1 MSGTIRFPVTHPD
14 TTRIALH
21 KRYTKLHRATG
32 QHPTVR
38 AGSQLLRQG
47 SSITMASNN
56 MDPFLGSV
64 GVGDSPFERHARRI
78 GNMVVD
84 LMDYS
89 GRIGEDRAH
98 ARSGPIIAE
107 LEARLNASEAGA
119 AWARSD
125 VAQAKTD
132 ADVRIAQYTSDLETR
147 NAQMVET
154 VAETVERLKR
164 DAAARVAAAETHA
177 QDCINET
184 RDETDSQ
191 IRQLS
196 RDLDRHVDMLGLA
209 RKHTGWVAHKLLR
222 LLIELKEKK
231 RFPNNELLVHCLNEM
246 FEELAEFRN
255 HCDVFLVN
263 GLVDDGEPDWG
274 PVPDDEGGALPNRTY
289 HNSSGVT
296 SPGNT
301 GEQATQT
308 QTSSSP
314 YVANA
319 TNKHANREESSLF
332 MDDQRSDR
340 SDRSYSIKSEDGD
353 MNQQLGA
360 STNGLG
366 QLEQGHT
373 DVSPPTKRASDC
385 EGQARHGGKRQRTE

>member
-1 MSGTIRFPVTHPD
+1 
-14 TTRIALH
+14 
-21 KRYTKLHRATG
+21 
-32 QHPTVR
+32 
-38 AGSQLLRQG
+38 
-47 SSITMASNN
+47 MASNN
-56 MDPFLGSV
+56 RDPFLGSA

-119 AWARSD
+119 ARARAD

-196 RDLDRHVDMLGLA
+196 RDLDRHVDMLVLA
-209 RKHTGWVAHKLLR
+209 RKHTGW
-222 LLIELKEKK
+222 
-231 RFPNNELLVHCLNEM
+231 
-246 FEELAEFRN
+246 ELAEFRN
-255 HCDVFLVN
+255 DCDVFLVN

-274 PVPDDEGGALPNRTY
+274 PVPDDEGGALLNRTY

-296 SPGNT
+296 SSGKT
-301 GEQATQT
+301 GEQATKT

-360 STNGLG
+360 STSGLG

-385 EGQARHGGKRQRTE
+385 EGQAGHGGKRQRTE

>member
-1 MSGTIRFPVTHPD
+1 
-14 TTRIALH
+14 
-21 KRYTKLHRATG
+21 
-32 QHPTVR
+32 
-38 AGSQLLRQG
+38 
-47 SSITMASNN
+47 MASNN
-56 MDPFLGSV
+56 RDPFLGSA

-119 AWARSD
+119 AWARAD
-125 VAQAKTD
+125 VSQAKTD

-147 NAQMVET
+147 NAQMVKT

-184 RDETDSQ
+184 RYETDSQ

-255 HCDVFLVN
+255 DCDVFLVN
-263 GLVDDGEPDWG
+263 GLVDDGEPD
-274 PVPDDEGGALPNRTY
+274 
-289 HNSSGVT
+289 
-296 SPGNT
+296 
-301 GEQATQT
+301 
-308 QTSSSP
+308 
-314 YVANA
+314 
-319 TNKHANREESSLF
+319 
-332 MDDQRSDR
+332 
-340 SDRSYSIKSEDGD
+340 
-353 MNQQLGA
+353 QLGA
-360 STNGLG
+360 STSGLG

-385 EGQARHGGKRQRTE
+385 EGQAGHGGKVSEQSSGGDGRAEHTLYNPRTVDGVLIWEIGSLDSKSEKR

>member
-1 MSGTIRFPVTHPD
+1 
-14 TTRIALH
+14 
-21 KRYTKLHRATG
+21 
-32 QHPTVR
+32 
-38 AGSQLLRQG
+38 
-47 SSITMASNN
+47 MASNN
-56 MDPFLGSV
+56 RDPFLGSA

-119 AWARSD
+119 AWARAD
-125 VAQAKTD
+125 VSQAKTD

-147 NAQMVET
+147 NAQMVKT

-184 RDETDSQ
+184 RYETDSQ

-255 HCDVFLVN
+255 DCDVFLVN
-263 GLVDDGEPDWG
+263 GLVDD
-274 PVPDDEGGALPNRTY
+274 GGALPNRTY

-332 MDDQRSDR
+332 MDEQRSDR

-360 STNGLG
+360 STSGLG

-385 EGQARHGGKRQRTE
+385 EGQAGHGGKVSEQSSGGDGRAEHTLYNPRTVDGVLIWEIGSLDSKSEKR

>member
-1 MSGTIRFPVTHPD
+1 
-14 TTRIALH
+14 
-21 KRYTKLHRATG
+21 
-32 QHPTVR
+32 
-38 AGSQLLRQG
+38 
-47 SSITMASNN
+47 MASNN
-56 MDPFLGSV
+56 RDPFLGSA
-64 GVGDSPFERHARRI
+64 GVGDCPFERHARRI

-119 AWARSD
+119 ARARAD

-196 RDLDRHVDMLGLA
+196 RDLDRHVDMLVLA
-209 RKHTGWVAHKLLR
+209 H
-222 LLIELKEKK
+222 
-231 RFPNNELLVHCLNEM
+231 
-246 FEELAEFRN
+246 
-255 HCDVFLVN
+255 
-263 GLVDDGEPDWG
+263 DGEPDWG
-274 PVPDDEGGALPNRTY
+274 PVPDDEGGALLNRTY

-296 SPGNT
+296 SSGNT
-301 GEQATQT
+301 GEQATKT

-360 STNGLG
+360 STSGLG

-385 EGQARHGGKRQRTE
+385 EGQAGHGGKRQRTE

>member
-1 MSGTIRFPVTHPD
+1 
-14 TTRIALH
+14 
-21 KRYTKLHRATG
+21 
-32 QHPTVR
+32 
-38 AGSQLLRQG
+38 
-47 SSITMASNN
+47 MASNN
-56 MDPFLGSV
+56 RDPFLGSA

-119 AWARSD
+119 AWARAD
-125 VAQAKTD
+125 VSQAKTD

-147 NAQMVET
+147 NAQMVKT

-184 RDETDSQ
+184 RYETDSQ

-255 HCDVFLVN
+255 DCDVFLVN

-274 PVPDDEGGALPNRTY
+274 LSLTTKVALYPTEPITTPLGLP
-289 HNSSGVT
+289 HL
-296 SPGNT
+296 
-301 GEQATQT
+301 ATLESKPPKPRPHPLPMSQT
-308 QTSSSP
+308 LPISMP
-314 YVANA
+314 
-319 TNKHANREESSLF
+319 
-332 MDDQRSDR
+332 
-340 SDRSYSIKSEDGD
+340 I
-353 MNQQLGA
+353 QLGA
-360 STNGLG
+360 STSGLG

-385 EGQARHGGKRQRTE
+385 EGQAGHGGKVSEQSSGGDGRAEHTLYNPRTVDGVLIWEIGSLDSKSEKR

>member
-1 MSGTIRFPVTHPD
+1 
-14 TTRIALH
+14 
-21 KRYTKLHRATG
+21 
-32 QHPTVR
+32 
-38 AGSQLLRQG
+38 
-47 SSITMASNN
+47 MASNN
-56 MDPFLGSV
+56 RDPFLGSA
-64 GVGDSPFERHARRI
+64 GVGDCPFERHARRI

-119 AWARSD
+119 ARARAD

-196 RDLDRHVDMLGLA
+196 RDLDRHVDMLVLA
-209 RKHTGWVAHKLLR
+209 RTLFQPLQPLIELNMHAGKHTGW
-222 LLIELKEKK
+222 
-231 RFPNNELLVHCLNEM
+231 
-246 FEELAEFRN
+246 ELAEFRN
-255 HCDVFLVN
+255 DCDVFLVN

-274 PVPDDEGGALPNRTY
+274 PVPDDEGGALLNRTY

-296 SPGNT
+296 SSGNT
-301 GEQATQT
+301 GEQATKT

-360 STNGLG
+360 STSGLG

-385 EGQARHGGKRQRTE
+385 EGQAGHGGKRQRTE

>member
-1 MSGTIRFPVTHPD
+1 MH
-14 TTRIALH
+14 
-21 KRYTKLHRATG
+21 
-32 QHPTVR
+32 
-38 AGSQLLRQG
+38 AG
-47 SSITMASNN
+47 
-56 MDPFLGSV
+56 
-64 GVGDSPFERHARRI
+64 
-78 GNMVVD
+78 
-84 LMDYS
+84 
-89 GRIGEDRAH
+89 
-98 ARSGPIIAE
+98 
-107 LEARLNASEAGA
+107 
-119 AWARSD
+119 
-125 VAQAKTD
+125 
-132 ADVRIAQYTSDLETR
+132 
-147 NAQMVET
+147 
-154 VAETVERLKR
+154 
-164 DAAARVAAAETHA
+164 
-177 QDCINET
+177 
-184 RDETDSQ
+184 
-191 IRQLS
+191 
-196 RDLDRHVDMLGLA
+196 
-209 RKHTGWVAHKLLR
+209 KHTGWVGHKLLL

-231 RFPNNELLVHCLNEM
+231 RFPDNELLVHCLNEM

-255 HCDVFLVN
+255 DCDVFLVN

-274 PVPDDEGGALPNRTY
+274 PVPDDEGGALLNRTY

-296 SPGNT
+296 SPSNT

-360 STNGLG
+360 STSGLG

-385 EGQARHGGKRQRTE
+385 EGQAGHGGKRQRTE